1 MEDVRELLAEYGR
14 WATDDDVSPGR
25 RAQQLAHFV
34 GALLRRS
41 VDPSTVLVAESGGT
55 PSVVFDFE
63 GRDYL
68 ISCVVDE
75 GAVRDGTVP
84 RIVRNAGLTGRPGD
98 VRWALLSWTENA
110 ALIERH
116 VDAVRGFGVVVDRT
130 HLDASLAGLLPLAEL
145 VRDVFRRRG
154 SAHVPLGELVVAS
167 DAGRVPLVMTP
178 SGRLSAPVEVE
189 ARTWAGVSSEVLLA
203 GEAPGAPPTGMVWRS
218 ARSLLVSC
226 ADGVVDLDPERGR
239 SRWLLA
245 LPGCHGAPLIGP
257 GGAVLV
263 MCGPAVV
270 RWHEDRLTAV
280 AGGFEPGADLVA
292 GPDGEAWV
300 LSGSGVTFGAGG
312 GTLALTRAGTAV
324 GEQLRYPI
332 TFEAAVRSAVW
343 IGGRRFFL
351 GAGGHSAVADIGRT
365 TDLGGREGWIRAA
378 GHEPGH
384 LLAVGPDSVLSAS
397 PDGSGNLIA
406 LHRTALREK
415 SNERVAEYRLSRV
428 LGLAQEPGRGP
439 GYLLASV
446 PDNDPARLRA
456 VLTRITG
463 HRDAEDPVAAPA
475 APPTA
480 AGYAPVGLSA
490 RGQRKDYRLDRL
502 PMASEGQADVF
513 RGVHKPSD
521 TVVAF
526 KRRRRKDS
534 RARRRMVREVDV
546 AQLLGGHPHVMP
558 VLDFSPA
565 YDWFVMPMAEA
576 TAEDKRAE
584 LQDPAA
590 LRDLVD
596 AVADAL
602 SEAHRHGWVH
612 RDIKPSNLLLLD
624 GRWTVADWGIA
635 RRPAGQTSA
644 DRALTNAS
652 IGSPGFAAPELST
665 NPHDGAVAASDVYS
679 LGQVIGWVLT
689 GVWPQPNV
697 PLLPAPGPWRGVV
710 RQATHPDPA
719 ARPHDMTAFLA
730 LVDRETAPS
739 PVLPITRAHTLLS
752 AAADGDGTAAGQ
764 LLALAADEPGN
775 YELYLDV
782 LARVQLED
790 AAPAVL
796 ANPRQAIGVVRAM
809 AAHVEG
815 DRGQWPT
822 FPEADRAIWWLL
834 NVARLAARKTE
845 WDLLEAACQA
855 LFTWDGRFDQWK
867 PQDSVR
873 RWLRTLSGDAAGTVA
888 SVLGE
893 FPHSAR
899 HFRELAEERG
909 VDRSLRGTIA
919 AALAADG
926 TGQA

>member
-1 MEDVRELLAEYGR
+1 MRELLAEYGR
-14 WATDDDVSPGR
+14 WAAEDGAPAGR
-25 RAQQLAHFV
+25 RAQQLAEFV
-34 GALLRRS
+34 GVLLRRS
-41 VDPSTVLVAESGGT
+41 VDRAAVVVAETGGV
-55 PSVVFDFE
+55 PSVAFDFE

-68 ISCVVDE
+68 ISCVVDR
-75 GAVRDGTVP
+75 GAVRDGTIA
-84 RIVRNAGLTGRPGD
+84 RIVRDAGLTGRSGD
-98 VRWALLSWTENA
+98 VRWALLSWTGDGE
-110 ALIERH
+110 LLERLA
-116 VDAVRGFGVVVDRT
+116 DGVRGFGVVVDRA
-130 HLDASLAGLLPLAEL
+130 HLDAALTGLLPLAEL

-154 SAHVPLGELVVAS
+154 TVHVPLGGLMVTS
-167 DAGRVPLVMTP
+167 DAGAVPLVMTP
-178 SGRLSAPVEVE
+178 SGRLSAPVVVG

-203 GEAPGAPPTGMVWRS
+203 GEAPGARPTGMVWRS
-218 ARSLLVSC
+218 PRSLLVSC

-239 SRWLLA
+239 AQWLLA

-270 RWHEDRLTAV
+270 RWHAGRLTAV
-280 AGGFEPGADLVA
+280 AGGFEPGAELLA

-343 IGGRRFFL
+343 VGGRRFFL

-365 TDLGGREGWIRAA
+365 TDLGGREGWMATA

-384 LLAVGPDSVLSAS
+384 LLAVGPGSVLSAS
-397 PDGSGNLIA
+397 PDGSGNLIT

-415 SNERVAEYRLSRV
+415 ANERVAEYRLNRV
-428 LGLAQEPGRGP
+428 LGLAQEPGHGP
-439 GYLLASV
+439 AYLLASV

-456 VLTRITG
+456 VLIRITG
-463 HRDAEDPVAAPA
+463 HRDAEDTVAAPA
-475 APPTA
+475 APPF
-480 AGYAPVGLSA
+480 AGYDAVGLSA

-526 KRRRRKDS
+526 KRRRRQDS

-565 YDWFVMPMAEA
+565 YDWFVMPMAQA

-584 LQDPAA
+584 LQNPAA

-596 AVADAL
+596 AVAGAL
-602 SEAHRHGWVH
+602 GEAHRHGWVH

-635 RRPAGQTSA
+635 RRPAGQSSA

-689 GVWPQPNV
+689 GLWPQPNM
-697 PLLPAPGPWRGVV
+697 PLMPAPGPWRGVV
-710 RQATHPDPA
+710 RQATHPNPA
-719 ARPHDMTAFLA
+719 ARPQDMTAFLA

-739 PVLPITRAHTLLS
+739 TALPITRAHTLLD
-752 AAADGDGTAAGQ
+752 AVADGDGTAAAQ
-764 LLALAADEPGN
+764 LLALAADQPGD
-775 YELYLDV
+775 YELYLDA
-782 LARVQLED
+782 LARIQLED

-796 ANPRQAIGVVRAM
+796 TNPQLAVGVVHAM

-822 FPEADRAIWWLL
+822 FPEADRAILWLL
-834 NVARLAARKTE
+834 RMARLAARKKE
-845 WDLLEAACQA
+845 WNLLEAACQA

-867 PQDSVR
+867 PQDSIR

-888 SVLGE
+888 SVLRD

-899 HFRELAEERG
+899 HFSELADERG
-909 VDRSLRGTIA
+909 VDRTLRGTIA
-919 AALAADG
+919 AALAAAG
-926 TGQA
+926 AGET